1 MSFLNKEQTQLFMQ
15 IANCIIPPTDNL
27 PGAGNL
33 DIFDNKECDLEI
45 TSKQENHIIEF
56 LNKTS
61 KTSFDILESHFED
74 LTESNKIKILKTIE
88 FDNLNLFNSMLQI
101 LYSGYYANASVL
113 KAKHLPAKAFQP
125 DGFNMEPF
133 EESSV
138 TKVLNRGKKYRDSL

>member
-1 MSFLNKEQTQLFMQ
+1 MNK
-15 IANCIIPPTDNL
+15 I
-27 PGAGNL
+27 
-33 DIFDNKECDLEI
+33 
-45 TSKQENHIIEF
+45 
-56 LNKTS
+56 S

-113 KAKHLPAKAFQP
+113 KAKHLPVKAFQP

>member
-1 MSFLNKEQTQLFMQ
+1 MSFLHKEQTQLFMQ

-27 PGAGNL
+27 PGAGNI
-33 DIFDNKECDLEI
+33 DIFDNKECDLRM
-45 TSKQENHIIEF
+45 TAKQENHIIEF
-56 LNKTS
+56 LDETS
-61 KTSFDILESHFED
+61 KTSFNILESPFED
-74 LTESNKIKILKTIE
+74 LTEANKIKILKTIE
-88 FDNLNLFNSMLQI
+88 SDNPNLFNSMIQI
-101 LYSGYYANASVL
+101 LYSGYYADISVL

>member
-1 MSFLNKEQTQLFMQ
+1 MSFLHKEQTQLFMQ

-27 PGAGNL
+27 PGAGNI
-33 DIFDNKECDLEI
+33 DIFDNKECDLGV
-45 TSKQENHIIEF
+45 TPKQENHIIEF
-56 LNKTS
+56 LDKTS
-61 KTSFDILESHFED
+61 TTSFDILESPFED
-74 LTESNKIKILKTIE
+74 LTEANKIKILKTIE
-88 FDNLNLFNSMLQI
+88 SANPNLFNSMIQI
-101 LYSGYYANASVL
+101 LYSGYYASASVL